1 MEFIR
6 VKQLVYSVKGGQS
19 WFGITHNLN
28 IYRGCNQG
36 CIYCDSRSS
45 CYQIK
50 NFDTIK
56 VKQEADLMVD
66 LELSA
71 KRKKGILGLGGMS
84 DPYNYH
90 EKELKYTR
98 NILKSACKYGFG
110 ATILTKSTLIERD
123 IDILQSI
130 NSHSPLCVAMT
141 ITTVNDRLQGRI
153 ERNVPSSTLRFN
165 TIKELTSKG
174 IYAGVALM
182 PILPF
187 INDTVENIEGIVKTA
202 HESGAKF
209 IYASF
214 GVTLRDNQRQHF
226 FQKIGPELTKKYTQ
240 TYGESYMCA
249 SLNHKVL
256 RKKSE
261 TLCKKYGIVYKMTDI
276 IKGMSDSVKSE
287 QVSLF

>member
-6 VKQLVYSVKGGQS
+6 VKQLVYPVKGGQS

-45 CYQIK
+45 CYQIN

-56 VKQEADLMVD
+56 VKQEADLLVD
-66 LELSA
+66 LELST
-71 KRKKGILGLGGMS
+71 KRRKGILGLGGMS

-90 EKELKYTR
+90 EKTLNYTR
-98 NILKSACKYGFG
+98 NILKSASKYGFG
-110 ATILTKSTLIERD
+110 TTIITKSTLIERD
-123 IDILQSI
+123 IDILKSI
-130 NSHSPLCVAMT
+130 NTHFPVCVALT
-141 ITTVNDRLQGRI
+141 ITTANDRLQERI
-153 ERNVPSSTLRFN
+153 ERNVPASTLRFD
-165 TIKELTSKG
+165 TIKALTDNG

-187 INDTVENIEGIVKTA
+187 INDTVENIEGIVTKA

-226 FQKIGPELTKKYTQ
+226 FQKIGPELTKKYVQ
-240 TYGESYMCA
+240 TYGEAYMCA
-249 SLNHKVL
+249 SLNHKAL
-256 RKKSE
+256 RKKFE
-261 TLCKKYGIVYKMTDI
+261 TLCVKYGIVYKMKDI